1 MKLKKSTKILL
12 GIATVWP
19 IVYMFL
25 FVITIFGLMLFLPP
39 DGGATQPTQP
49 VSPFVPISFIGLFA
63 IHLFTMLV
71 IMGLMAF
78 YIVRVFKTEYLD
90 QAMKIMWTV
99 LICMLGMFAMPVFW
113 YLYIWREPP
122 VATAVNH
129 SELPPATYSGFT
141 NVRDQSR
148 REGVNNPQN
157 PPDWR

>member
-1 MKLKKSTKILL
+1 MTLKKSTKILL

-25 FVITIFGLMLFLPP
+25 FFVTIFGLMFILPP
-39 DGGATQPTQP
+39 GGSGPPLAAPD
-49 VSPFVPISFIGLFA
+49 SPLIPLGFIGLFA
-63 IHLFTMLV
+63 AHLFTMLL

-78 YIVRVFKTEYLD
+78 YIVRVFKTDYLD

-122 VATAVNH
+122 AATAAKH
-129 SELPPATYSGFT
+129 SELPSASNLGFT
-141 NVRDQSR
+141 SESGKSR
-148 REGVNNPQN
+148 REAEYNPQT